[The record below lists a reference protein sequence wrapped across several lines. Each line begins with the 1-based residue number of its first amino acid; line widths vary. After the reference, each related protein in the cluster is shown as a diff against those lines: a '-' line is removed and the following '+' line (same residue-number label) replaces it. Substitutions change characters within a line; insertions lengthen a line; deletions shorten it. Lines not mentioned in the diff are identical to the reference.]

1 MPQIPKGD
9 IIVALGVGMWIAA
22 TWGKAL
28 QRTDSILRQWPTAT
42 VSLLILT
49 VALGAAVLAR

>member
-9 IIVALGVGMWIAA
+9 IIAALGVGMRIAA

-28 QRTDSILRQWPTAT
+28 QRTDIILRQWPTAT